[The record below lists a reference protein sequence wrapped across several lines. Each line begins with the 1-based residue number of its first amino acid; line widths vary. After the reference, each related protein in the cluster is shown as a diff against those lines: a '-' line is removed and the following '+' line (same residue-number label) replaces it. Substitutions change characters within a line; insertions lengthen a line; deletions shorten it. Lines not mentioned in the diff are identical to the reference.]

1 MHTVVRNNLLPA
13 RFGQNIKDSEIQ
25 EMIDMVTAQKISHV
39 FGEKN
44 DIFPDRNHTLHIDV
58 RIIANNSNLPGAN
71 LYKVD
76 VQRKTG
82 TITTIGEAFI
92 TLGAEAE
99 YLANP
104 FSSQVPA
111 LLISFSFKI
120 INRIGNLLYRLYGKN
135 RLLSNEP
142 NIKYFKNLFDNIWVI
157 CYLICRDYKNVK
169 RKQGDGFNGIKRI

>member
-58 RIIANNSNLPGAN
+58 RIIANNSNLPRAN

-104 FSSQVPA
+104 FSSQV
-111 LLISFSFKI
+111 L
-120 INRIGNLLYRLYGKN
+120 
-135 RLLSNEP
+135 
-142 NIKYFKNLFDNIWVI
+142 KNLADNLVNA
-157 CYLICRDYKNVK
+157 LRRSMEEVK
-169 RKQGDGFNGIKRI
+169 QSANSRYYFVAADNEN

>member
-104 FSSQVPA
+104 FSNQV
-111 LLISFSFKI
+111 L
-120 INRIGNLLYRLYGKN
+120 
-135 RLLSNEP
+135 
-142 NIKYFKNLFDNIWVI
+142 KNLADNLVNA
-157 CYLICRDYKNVK
+157 LKRSMEEVK
-169 RKQGDGFNGIKRI
+169 QSANSQYYFVAADNEN

>member
-76 VQRKTG
+76 VQT
-82 TITTIGEAFI
+82 
-92 TLGAEAE
+92 
-99 YLANP
+99 
-104 FSSQVPA
+104 
-111 LLISFSFKI
+111 
-120 INRIGNLLYRLYGKN
+120 
-135 RLLSNEP
+135 
-142 NIKYFKNLFDNIWVI
+142 
-157 CYLICRDYKNVK
+157 
-169 RKQGDGFNGIKRI
+169 

>member
-1 MHTVVRNNLLPA
+1 MHTVIRNNLLPA
-13 RFGQNIKDSEIQ
+13 RFGQNTKNSEIQ
-25 EMIDMVTAQKISHV
+25 EMIDMVTAQKISNV
-39 FGEKN
+39 FREKN
-44 DIFPDRNHTLHIDV
+44 DIFEGYNHTLHIDV

-104 FSSQVPA
+104 FSSQNLADNLVNA
-111 LLISFSFKI
+111 LKRSMEEVKQSANSRYYFVAAD
-120 INRIGNLLYRLYGKN
+120 
-135 RLLSNEP
+135 NE
-142 NIKYFKNLFDNIWVI
+142 N
-157 CYLICRDYKNVK
+157 
-169 RKQGDGFNGIKRI
+169 

>member
-39 FGEKN
+39 FREKN

-104 FSSQVPA
+104 FSSQV
-111 LLISFSFKI
+111 L
-120 INRIGNLLYRLYGKN
+120 
-135 RLLSNEP
+135 
-142 NIKYFKNLFDNIWVI
+142 KNLADNLVNA
-157 CYLICRDYKNVK
+157 LKRSMEEVK
-169 RKQGDGFNGIKRI
+169 QSANSRYYFVAADNEN